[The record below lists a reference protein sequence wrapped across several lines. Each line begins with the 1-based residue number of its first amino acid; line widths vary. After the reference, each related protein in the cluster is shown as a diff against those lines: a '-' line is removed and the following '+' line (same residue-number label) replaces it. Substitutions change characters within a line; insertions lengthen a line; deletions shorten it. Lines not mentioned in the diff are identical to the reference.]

1 MPGELPPS
9 GAWRGYYLY
18 GHSGTKHRMSLSL
31 LFRESGR
38 LEGDGVDDVGPFGV
52 EGHFESATSVARWT
66 KSYVG
71 MHTVEYSGLYCQ
83 RQICGD
89 WKLHGMTGGFWIWP
103 RGESQFEFGEEG
115 VEEEEPVAAKTAL

>member
-18 GHSGTKHRMSLSL
+18 GHSGMKHRMSLSL
-31 LFRESGR
+31 LFRESGGID
-38 LEGDGVDDVGPFGV
+38 GDGVDDIGAFAID
-52 EGHFESATSVARWT
+52 GHFDCGTGAARWT
-66 KSYVG
+66 KAYVG

-89 WKLHGMTGGFWIWP
+89 WTVGGMTGGFWIWP
-103 RGESQFEFGEEG
+103 VGESQFGFEEEG
-115 VEEEEPVAAKTAL
+115 VEETEPVGAEATV